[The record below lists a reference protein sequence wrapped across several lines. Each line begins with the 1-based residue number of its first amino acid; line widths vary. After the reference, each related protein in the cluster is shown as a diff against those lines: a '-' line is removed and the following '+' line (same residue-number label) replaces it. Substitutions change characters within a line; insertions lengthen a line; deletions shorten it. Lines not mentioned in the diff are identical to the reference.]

1 MYHDELKNIG
11 LLLKNYLKEDNSVF
25 HEPNEKEK
33 SIIRDEEK
41 YNLSKAISEILLQT
55 KLNHLT
61 KNIFC
66 AKLKN
71 YNRLNSTNLKYS
83 KLKEYGFIQEIN
95 GVIKVIEFNN
105 PTCNASYIKF
115 IESYEY
121 TYIDPEIKQDTFF
134 QILRENNIPT
144 NYFDEYI
151 EYNNNIIYL
160 HHLFFR
166 NTYHISDKI
175 FFKLWINP
183 NNKIQHFF
191 QLFQI
196 KELLIKPFYHLLDEK
211 EYQNYQKIIEKFI
224 SKQDDLITG
233 KFEFIKI
240 ISDYSHNR
248 SRIDAILKNTNLK
261 NLIRI
266 YHPPLFLYYQESLG
280 NEYYDIDHQPNRWVF
295 SKLFQ
300 TLDFENEETLNY
312 IFSLTKNH
320 KSLYLVSLI
329 THLLIS
335 EYIDKIPFLIN
346 SNPSLLPYIFT
357 IIFKKNIDKNKII
370 LDEYN
375 FEDIN
380 HSGNN
385 IKLNILLKYIK
396 TLLKNSSTEI
406 TRLKNID
413 FNKSIYKFS
422 KILPITISLSKTI
435 SFLYKE
441 CFQPHS
447 SVSYHGKFKEKINII
462 PQILSQYIDSYDE
475 QLIYILVTL
484 FSNELTYKAGSHHHA
499 FIQPN
504 IALFHLLT
512 DIYNLL
518 PKNHNNTKNLISKVF
533 IEQLNFFFNTKTL
546 KTFISNN
553 KWDIKE
559 VTYGVSTFAFESV
572 EWHKVLEI
580 IISLGDLESLYNEIY
595 QNISIKTDESK
606 FHEHNINQ
614 KKRII
619 FLFKIITLSYIKS
632 ETLNLKE
639 DLYHKVID
647 LCLIFR
653 KDDPQNKLLNIF
665 EYKQGYTY
673 SNNDIYYR
681 DTRAILC
688 DFINFLDETEEN
700 ILFIDNFFQESKDLN
715 FLIEAN
721 NNINSEKFRVEIQ
734 KHIKNITLE
743 DFLKNVYTID
753 EIEKTIIN
761 SINSEYNYNFARDLL
776 PKVIEHYE
784 NKNYKKLEAIN
795 FKKNIELL
803 LAFKDENLS
812 RLEEIMSEQDTSRE
826 VKQKARY
833 YRSIYPSYYQK
844 DWDET
849 LKRIET
855 LPKDLD
861 YQFQKFRCTILH
873 PQKNHHE
880 KIETFKSFEKY
891 LEGNNNIKWNSN
903 ISEYYKILKLIP
915 LSLMNKNTEF
925 LNIFNNLTNI
935 QKYNEETISYIY
947 DFFINNDLLID
958 SYKFIMDANNYYI
971 STNNQSGIL
980 EEIINSHD
988 DHQINLQIKK
998 TLALLPNINYKEL
1011 PKVYP
1016 LESSNSKFRNYQ
1028 FFIILKIVS
1037 ALKLLVDKRNAIKK
1051 EDEYNDLLLI
1061 LLKFKFSDFGW
1072 SFEDQ
1077 TRSGTSSTKK
1087 AAGEIDLAIS
1097 HKNNKIALIEAFRL
1111 AGKDITITQEHSHKT
1126 SLYARNLNTYYMLI
1140 YFIGNSK
1147 NFNST
1152 WNSYQGDFLST
1163 SFEDGFR
1170 PINQNFEELTSMF
1183 DDVNRF
1189 HIAKT
1194 QHENNITYFHIMVD
1208 FSL

>member
-134 QILRENNIPT
+134 QILRENNIPI

-160 HHLFFR
+160 HHFFFR
-166 NTYHISDKI
+166 NTYYISDKI

-191 QLFQI
+191 QIIQI
-196 KELLIKPFYHLLDEK
+196 KELWIKPFFYLLDEI
-211 EYQNYQKIIEKFI
+211 EYKNYQKNIELFI

-240 ISDYSHNR
+240 ISDYPRRN
-248 SRIDAILKNTNLK
+248 RIDSILENAKLN

-266 YHPPLFLYYQESLG
+266 YYPSLFLYHQESIG
-280 NEYYDIDHQPNRWVF
+280 NEHYDLKYQPTRWVF

-300 TLDFENEETLNY
+300 TLDFENKETLDY
-312 IFSLTKNH
+312 IFSLANKNN
-320 KSLYLVSLI
+320 SLYLVNI
-329 THLLIS
+329 IIDLLIS
-335 EYIDKIPFLIN
+335 KHIDKIPYLID
-346 SNPSLLPYIFT
+346 SNPTLLPYIFK
-357 IIFKKNIDKNKII
+357 IILKKNISKDKII
-370 LDEYN
+370 LDDYN

-380 HSGNN
+380 HSGND

-396 TLLKNSSTEI
+396 TLLKKSSTEI
-406 TRLKNID
+406 KHLKNID
-413 FNKSIYKFS
+413 FNKSIYRFS
-422 KILPITISLSKTI
+422 KILPVTISLSKTI

-441 CFQPHS
+441 CFKPHS
-447 SVSYHGKFKEKINII
+447 SVRYHGKFKEKINII

-484 FSNELTYKAGSHHHA
+484 FSNELTYKSGSHNHA

-518 PKNHNNTKNLISKVF
+518 PKNHNNTKNLISKLF
-533 IEQLNFFFNTKTL
+533 IEQLNLFFNTRTL

-653 KDDPQNKLLNIF
+653 KDDPQKKLLNIF

-673 SNNDIYYR
+673 SNNDIYYK

-700 ILFIDNFFQESKDLN
+700 ILFIDNFFQDSKDLN

-721 NNINSEKFRVEIQ
+721 NNISSEKFRVKIQ

-743 DFLKNVYTID
+743 YFFENVYTID

-776 PKVIEHYE
+776 PKFIEHYE

-795 FKKNIELL
+795 FKK
-803 LAFKDENLS
+803 K
-812 RLEEIMSEQDTSRE
+812 
-826 VKQKARY
+826 
-833 YRSIYPSYYQK
+833 YRI
-844 DWDET
+844 
-849 LKRIET
+849 
-855 LPKDLD
+855 
-861 YQFQKFRCTILH
+861 
-873 PQKNHHE
+873 
-880 KIETFKSFEKY
+880 
-891 LEGNNNIKWNSN
+891 
-903 ISEYYKILKLIP
+903 
-915 LSLMNKNTEF
+915 
-925 LNIFNNLTNI
+925 
-935 QKYNEETISYIY
+935 
-947 DFFINNDLLID
+947 
-958 SYKFIMDANNYYI
+958 
-971 STNNQSGIL
+971 
-980 EEIINSHD
+980 
-988 DHQINLQIKK
+988 
-998 TLALLPNINYKEL
+998 
-1011 PKVYP
+1011 
-1016 LESSNSKFRNYQ
+1016 
-1028 FFIILKIVS
+1028 IVS
-1037 ALKLLVDKRNAIKK
+1037 L
-1051 EDEYNDLLLI
+1051 
-1061 LLKFKFSDFGW
+1061 
-1072 SFEDQ
+1072 
-1077 TRSGTSSTKK
+1077 
-1087 AAGEIDLAIS
+1087 
-1097 HKNNKIALIEAFRL
+1097 
-1111 AGKDITITQEHSHKT
+1111 
-1126 SLYARNLNTYYMLI
+1126 
-1140 YFIGNSK
+1140 
-1147 NFNST
+1147 
-1152 WNSYQGDFLST
+1152 
-1163 SFEDGFR
+1163 
-1170 PINQNFEELTSMF
+1170 
-1183 DDVNRF
+1183 
-1189 HIAKT
+1189 
-1194 QHENNITYFHIMVD
+1194 
-1208 FSL
+1208 